1 MNLWK
6 WMSRLGLFLFAIV
19 FFCILLYVYTRLSLI
34 TLFYVLL

>member
-6 WMSRLGLFLFAIV
+6 WMSRLCLFLLAV
-19 FFCILLYVYTRLSLI
+19 VCFCILLYVYTRLSLI